1 MSTAKLITLAAVLAA
16 ASAASGC
23 STIAHSIGAEKQTPD
38 EFRVVTQAPL
48 TLPPDYGLRPPRP
61 GEPRPQEATGAGDAR
76 ATLFGQDV
84 AATASGGE
92 RQLVSD
98 AGASQADP
106 NVRDAIDFESQGI
119 VHRNQSFVDRLLA
132 FGASPAPTTSAPLDP
147 AAEQQRLAD
156 DEALRRATGGGQVT
170 IRGRQ
175 SGAFKLPGT

>member
-1 MSTAKLITLAAVLAA
+1 MSTTKVITLLAVVAA
-16 ASAASGC
+16 ASTASGC
-23 STIAHSIGAEKQTPD
+23 SSLAHSIGATKQTPD

-48 TLPPDYGLRPPRP
+48 TLPPDYSLRPPRP
-61 GEPRPQEATGAGDAR
+61 GEPRPQEDASGGDAR

-84 AATASGGE
+84 AASASGGE

-106 NVRDAIDFESQGI
+106 NVRDTIDFESQGI
-119 VHRNQSFVDRLLA
+119 VHRNEGFVNQLLA
-132 FGASPAPTTSAPLDP
+132 FGSSAPSSSAPLDA

-156 DEALRRATGGGQVT
+156 EESVRRATGGGAVT
-170 IRGRQ
+170 ISGRR